1 MPPTPPPDDD
11 ALDFDALTA
20 KPGAG
25 KSKSPE
31 SDFEKELEALFAEEL
46 ASSDEK
52 PASAPPIGAPDLDP
66 DPAEDILQLDDLI
79 MDAPASTASAVPAA
93 DGGDDDILD
102 LSGFDAGGALD
113 ITPPDDLPGGKDGGI
128 DTGALDDLISGLG
141 EPQKAAPAQDEV
153 PMDGAGMADLLESLD
168 VPKSQPAP
176 PLAADTGD
184 DMLELSL
191 GDLVEEMPA
200 ADPLAADEPLDL
212 ASAEPVLDLADIS
225 LPDLSD
231 PEPGRDLVAE
241 QEAADMGG
249 ELNLSLDD
257 MVQEPA
263 AQPGDLD
270 LAPGAQALDQVLGAP
285 DLDLDGLVEVAPAE
299 KPAPSL
305 DPGDLLDQIP
315 DGGDLLAAEPV
326 GLASLDLEPAPV
338 QPDAVQPNVVQP
350 DVVQADVAQPE
361 AAPQLPL
368 ADAALGLVA
377 VGAVAV
383 GAAAVGAAL
392 AKPAAEPAPV
402 SAADGSVHEQMLMA
416 NRVLADLQERFAD
429 LSTQVTG
436 SGVALMRLEGRLA
449 EKDKAI
455 AELESQL
462 AASQTESGL
471 LRKDLEDLR
480 GQLEET
486 LRTREADRA
495 EARRQADDLTQ
506 RQGDAEKASTGV
518 KERLALVEDRQIQL
532 DRELHAEIARAVP
545 REAARVIREEIA
557 ALAASLREE

>member
-66 DPAEDILQLDDLI
+66 DPVEDILQLDDLI
-79 MDAPASTASAVPAA
+79 MDAPASTASAAPATPDA

-141 EPQKAAPAQDEV
+141 EPQKAAPPQAEV

-231 PEPGRDLVAE
+231 PEPGRDLLAE

-263 AQPGDLD
+263 AEPGDMD
-270 LAPGAQALDQVLGAP
+270 LAPGAQALDEVLGAP

-299 KPAPSL
+299 EPAPSL
-305 DPGDLLDQIP
+305 DPGALLDQIS
-315 DGGDLLAAEPV
+315 DGGDLLAPEPAS
-326 GLASLDLEPAPV
+326 LASLDLEPVTAEPEAL
-338 QPDAVQPNVVQP
+338 QPEAI
-350 DVVQADVAQPE
+350 QPE

-368 ADAALGLVA
+368 ADAALGLAA

-392 AKPAAEPAPV
+392 AKPAAEPVSAPMV
-402 SAADGSVHEQMLMA
+402 SPAADGSVHEQVVMA

-455 AELESQL
+455 ADLESQL
-462 AASQTESGL
+462 GASKTEAEL

-486 LRTREADRA
+486 LRSREADRT
-495 EARRQADDLTQ
+495 EAQRQADALTQ
-506 RQGDAEKASTGV
+506 RLGDSEKSATGV